1 YIGSASLCDLWAA
14 RQMVND
20 CAPVSDGTL
29 FADRAYIDAK
39 WAEELKLRYNVTVVT
54 PHKKLLYEKVP
65 SGDTFSTYVSSM
77 RQPIESLFN
86 WLNVKTGIQN
96 AFRVRSLQ
104 GLFFHVFSALAFAC
118 CTLAFNS

>member
-1 YIGSASLCDLWAA
+1 MIAH
-14 RQMVND
+14 
-20 CAPVSDGTL
+20 PVSDGTL

-96 AFRVRSLQ
+96 AFPGPLPAGAYSFM
-104 GLFFHVFSALAFAC
+104 FFL
-118 CTLAFNS
+118 L